1 MLLGFLPVPV
11 SYCLSLVASKNY
23 KMLKKSFSRLALIT
37 IFSIL
42 VAAIV
47 SWQNFGNQTVAKDNE
62 KPNYQLT
69 RNLVYHKVN
78 NSDLKLDLYQNQNP
92 GLHPI
97 LINIHGGGWIK
108 QSKEG
113 LKPFFDPYL
122 NWGFSVVNIN
132 YRLASTA
139 LAPAAVEDSRCALHW
154 AIANAEKYNFDTTK
168 IITTGFSAGGH
179 LSLTTGMV
187 PTSAGFDKQCAGND
201 LDNLNNKI
209 KVAAIVNW
217 SGITDV
223 EDLIKGA
230 NEKYYAVEWLGN
242 KITDAE
248 IALAKKVSPINY
260 VNSDLPP
267 ILTIHGDKDT
277 FVPYAHAVN
286 LHQKLDRV
294 GVPNQLYSV
303 KGAAHGGF
311 TKEQKQQ
318 IYATIKTWM
327 IEHQLI

>member
-1 MLLGFLPVPV
+1 
-11 SYCLSLVASKNY
+11 
-23 KMLKKSFSRLALIT
+23 MLKKIFSRPFTLIT

-42 VAAIV
+42 LALFI
-47 SWQNFGNQTVAKDNE
+47 SWEHFGSKTSAKVNN
-62 KPNYQLT
+62 KPNYQLS
-69 RNLVYHKVN
+69 RNIVYHQVN
-78 NSDLKLDLYQNQNP
+78 NSQLQLDLYQNKNP
-92 GLHPI
+92 GLHPT
-97 LINIHGGGWIK
+97 LIVIHGGGWIK

-154 AIANAEKYNFDTTK
+154 VIDNAEKYNFDTSK

-179 LSLTTGMV
+179 LSLTTGMIS
-187 PTSAGFDKQCAGND
+187 PETEFDKQCPSND
-201 LDNLNNKI
+201 LDNK
-209 KVAAIVNW
+209 KVEVAAIVNW

-223 EDLIKGA
+223 EDLIAGD

-248 IALAKKVSPINY
+248 IELARKVSP
-260 VNSDLPP
+260 VNLVRSDLPP

-277 FVPYAHAVN
+277 FVPYAHAVK
-286 LHQKLDRV
+286 LHEKLDQA
-294 GVPNQLYSV
+294 GVTNQLFSV
-303 KGAAHGGF
+303 RGAAHGGF
-311 TKEQKQQ
+311 TNQQKQQ
-318 IYATIKTWM
+318 IYATIKEFL
-327 IEHQLI
+327 IKHQLI

>member
-1 MLLGFLPVPV
+1 
-11 SYCLSLVASKNY
+11 
-23 KMLKKSFSRLALIT
+23 MLKKLFSRPFSLIT
-37 IFSIL
+37 IFSIVL
-42 VAAIV
+42 ALAI
-47 SWQNFGNQTVAKDNE
+47 SWQYFGIQTSAKVNE
-62 KPNYQLT
+62 KPNYQLS
-69 RNLVYHKVN
+69 RNVVYHQVN
-78 NSDLKLDLYQNQNP
+78 NSQLKLDLYQNKNP
-92 GLHPI
+92 GLHPT

-154 AIANAEKYNFDTTK
+154 VVNNAEKYNFDTSK

-179 LSLTTGMV
+179 LSLTTGMMS
-187 PTSAGFDKQCAGND
+187 PETGFDKQCPGID
-201 LDNLNNKI
+201 LSSK
-209 KVAAIVNW
+209 KAEVSAIVNW

-223 EDLIKGA
+223 EDLIAGT

-248 IALAKKVSPINY
+248 IELARNVSPINY
-260 VNSDLPP
+260 VRSNLPP
-267 ILTIHGDKDT
+267 ILTIHGNKDT
-277 FVPYAHAVN
+277 FVPYAHAVK
-286 LHQKLDRV
+286 LHKKLDKV
-294 GVPNQLYSV
+294 GVTNQLFSV

-311 TKEQKQQ
+311 TNQQKKQ
-318 IYATIKTWM
+318 IYATIKEFL
-327 IEHQLI
+327 IKHQLI